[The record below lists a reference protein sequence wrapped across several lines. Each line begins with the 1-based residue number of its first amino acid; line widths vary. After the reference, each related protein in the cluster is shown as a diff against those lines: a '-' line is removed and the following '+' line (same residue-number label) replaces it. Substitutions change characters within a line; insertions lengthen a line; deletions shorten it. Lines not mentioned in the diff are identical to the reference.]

1 MYLSFHY
8 AARYDQDILFVLPV
22 QTEKKNTTQT
32 YSWKQFFTVFQKE
45 AGAGK
50 HMFLWEIAIILT
62 ISQQALKKISH
73 KVSSIKSRTYVQQ
86 TVFHVLLR
94 NLLD

>member
-8 AARYDQDILFVLPV
+8 AAHYDQDILFVLPV
-22 QTEKKNTTQT
+22 QIENKKN

-62 ISQQALKKISH
+62 TSQQALKIFLT
-73 KVSSIKSRTYVQQ
+73 KS
-86 TVFHVLLR
+86 LL
-94 NLLD
+94 

>member
-8 AARYDQDILFVLPV
+8 AAHYDQDILFVLPV
-22 QTEKKNTTQT
+22 QTEKKNTNQT
-32 YSWKQFFTVFQKE
+32 YSLKQFFTVFQKE

-62 ISQQALKKISH
+62 ISQQALKKFLT
-73 KVSSIKSRTYVQQ
+73 KS
-86 TVFHVLLR
+86 LL
-94 NLLD
+94 

>member
-8 AARYDQDILFVLPV
+8 VAHYDQNILFVLPV
-22 QTEKKNTTQT
+22 QTEKKQP
-32 YSWKQFFTVFQKE
+32 YSWKQFFAVFQKE

-62 ISQQALKKISH
+62 TSQQALKIFLTNS
-73 KVSSIKSRTYVQQ
+73 
-86 TVFHVLLR
+86 LL
-94 NLLD
+94 